1 MNDNQELLPLFGK
14 IVDKQVVDRD
24 QGTISAELCCPADFP
39 AFDGHFPG
47 QPVLPAVMQ
56 LVVVRMLAARLLQ
69 APLETVKTGKMKF
82 KGMIQPDEQVRVQV
96 AVEEIDD
103 GQWKAVFKLARLES
117 VVATGSILF
126 KLRQV

>member
-1 MNDNQELLPLFGK
+1 MNGNHEFLPLFGK

-56 LVVVRMLAARLLQ
+56 LVVVRMLVAKLLQ
-69 APLETVKTGKMKF
+69 APLETVRTGKMKF
-82 KGMIQPDEQVRVQV
+82 KGMILPNEIVQIQVT
-96 AVEEIDD
+96 VEKID
-103 GQWKAVFKLARLES
+103 GLWNAVFKLTKPES

>member
-1 MNDNQELLPLFGK
+1 MNGNHEFLPLFGK

-56 LVVVRMLAARLLQ
+56 LVVVRMLVAKLLQ
-69 APLETVKTGKMKF
+69 APLETVRTGKMKF
-82 KGMIQPDEQVRVQV
+82 KGMIKPNEIAQTQVTVDK
-96 AVEEIDD
+96 IDSL
-103 GQWKAVFKLARLES
+103 WNAVFKPNKPES

>member
-1 MNDNQELLPLFGK
+1 MNGDHECLPFFGK

-56 LVVVRMLAARLLQ
+56 LVVVRMLVAKLLQ
-69 APLETVKTGKMKF
+69 APLETVRTG
-82 KGMIQPDEQVRVQV
+82 
-96 AVEEIDD
+96 
-103 GQWKAVFKLARLES
+103 
-117 VVATGSILF
+117 
-126 KLRQV
+126 